1 MENLKVIIMF
11 IAGILASV
19 TIGQTVLKY
28 SESFPLVWFGITITK
43 TLNSVLIIVPGLIS
57 LTIIY
62 LVWFRKSKAKIE
74 Q

>member
-1 MENLKVIIMF
+1 MEKLKVIIMF
-11 IAGILASV
+11 MAGILASV

-57 LTIIY
+57 LIIIY
-62 LVWFRKSKAKIE
+62 LFWFRKSKVKIE
-74 Q
+74 

>member
-28 SESFPLVWFGITITK
+28 SESFPLIWFGITITK
-43 TLNSVLIIVPGLIS
+43 TLNSILIIVPGLIS

-62 LVWFRKSKAKIE
+62 MVWFRKSKAKIE
-74 Q
+74 